1 VAGVAGPCYGPRAAN
16 ITKKGDMIITR
27 ASLTLGA
34 VALTALLSAGAAQ
47 AFVGAPIAADS
58 TLSAA
63 TPAAMCGRSC
73 QSGGRYIPGPPE
85 VCYERGLNFCGPSR
99 GPAPQPGVGVYV
111 PGTGIGVGVGPGGA
125 GVVVAPGAPGPNCRT
140 ITIRGDDGSV
150 RRIRRCD

>member
-1 VAGVAGPCYGPRAAN
+1 M
-16 ITKKGDMIITR
+16 TITR
-27 ASLTLGA
+27 ASSILGA
-34 VALTALLSAGAAQ
+34 IALSVLFGASGAE
-47 AFVGAPIAADS
+47 AFVGAPIATEA
-58 TLSAA
+58 TLSAT
-63 TPAAMCGRSC
+63 TPVAMCGRSC

-125 GVVVAPGAPGPNCRT
+125 GVVVGPGVAPGANCRT

-150 RRIRRCD
+150 RRMRRCD